1 MATPER
7 EIVVIP
13 ATLRRDSQRPLDRQ
27 LKVAGY
33 CRVSTEQDEQ
43 LMSYDAQKK
52 YYSDLILR
60 TPEWTL
66 AGIYADS
73 GISGA
78 TAEKRPDFMKMIRHC
93 KAGKID
99 LIITKSISRFA
110 RNTLDSIGYVR
121 KLKAMGIGVQ
131 FEKEGI
137 NTLDSTSEVILTI
150 LSSLAQEEL
159 NSLSSNVKMGKRM
172 AMKEGKDHF
181 PYKTIYAF
189 KKGEDGKPEVIPD
202 EAEVVR
208 RIYRQY
214 LAGDS
219 VNAIRDALESDGITA
234 PRKGTAWTTA
244 TIRNILENERFCGD
258 VILQKTYVTDP
269 ISKKI
274 KKNNGELPKVFI
286 KNNHPAIIERSEF
299 ERVQLERARRGAK
312 RRVSDK
318 AATELGKYSSIYA
331 LTDKLICGEC
341 GTPYKRIVWTTKGV
355 KKVVWRCTSRYDH
368 GTKYCKQS
376 PTLDEE
382 SLHAAVVEALAATR
396 HDRKALIPY
405 LTEQL
410 ERSFIEE
417 SPESVDTEQLI
428 DQIRILKQQVMTLM
442 TESISHN
449 TLADN
454 EEQLKAMSDEIASL
468 NKSLTEQQ
476 EASKS
481 DHTIENNLK
490 TIGEALENEPDQMSQ
505 YNEVLVRQLIETIK
519 VIDRGRLLITFRG
532 GLQYLQ
538 TIEPNIRR
546 MRSRR

>member
-1 MATPER
+1 M
-7 EIVVIP
+7 EI
-13 ATLRRDSQRPLDRQ
+13 
-27 LKVAGY
+27 
-33 CRVSTEQDEQ
+33 STQ
-43 LMSYDAQKK
+43 S
-52 YYSDLILR
+52 
-60 TPEWTL
+60 W
-66 AGIYADS
+66 
-73 GISGA
+73 
-78 TAEKRPDFMKMIRHC
+78 
-93 KAGKID
+93 
-99 LIITKSISRFA
+99 
-110 RNTLDSIGYVR
+110 
-121 KLKAMGIGVQ
+121 
-131 FEKEGI
+131 
-137 NTLDSTSEVILTI
+137 
-150 LSSLAQEEL
+150 
-159 NSLSSNVKMGKRM
+159 
-172 AMKEGKDHF
+172 
-181 PYKTIYAF
+181 
-189 KKGEDGKPEVIPD
+189 
-202 EAEVVR
+202 
-208 RIYRQY
+208 
-214 LAGDS
+214 
-219 VNAIRDALESDGITA
+219 
-234 PRKGTAWTTA
+234 
-244 TIRNILENERFCGD
+244 
-258 VILQKTYVTDP
+258 
-269 ISKKI
+269 
-274 KKNNGELPKVFI
+274 
-286 KNNHPAIIERSEF
+286 
-299 ERVQLERARRGAK
+299 
-312 RRVSDK
+312 
-318 AATELGKYSSIYA
+318 
-331 LTDKLICGEC
+331 
-341 GTPYKRIVWTTKGV
+341 
-355 KKVVWRCTSRYDH
+355 
-368 GTKYCKQS
+368 YCKQS

-396 HDRKALIPY
+396 HDREALIPY